1 MALVLP
7 QFPVGSVLMPFMPLA
22 LRVFEPRYLKLMG
35 DLVGSDNPVFG
46 VPLHPQRVAA
56 GEQPE
61 RLTIGTV
68 AKVEDFGMTDE
79 HLGITATGTKRFVI
93 TKWLEADPYPRAEV
107 AYLPDLVWDDKFD
120 SQRMTLELE
129 VRGLLTRA
137 SKYGEMMWEPDTEIS
152 EEPVAAI
159 WQLAAML
166 PVPPQEQHTML
177 ESEELETLIETAL
190 AICAG
195 GNRFLDGLDA
205 GESPQRTD

>member
-35 DLVGSDNPVFG
+35 DLVGSENPVFG

-79 HLGITATGTKRFVI
+79 HLGITATGTKRFVV

-177 ESEELETLIETAL
+177 EAEDLETLIETAL

-205 GESPQRTD
+205 GESPERAD

>member
-7 QFPVGSVLMPFMPLA
+7 QFPVGSVLMPYMPLA

-79 HLGITATGTKRFVI
+79 HLGITATGTKRFVV
-93 TKWLEADPYPRAEV
+93 TKWLEPDPYPRAEV

-120 SQRMTLELE
+120 SQKMTLELE

-137 SKYGEMMWEPDTEIS
+137 SKYGEMMWDADTEVS
-152 EEPVAAI
+152 EDPVAAT

-166 PVPPQEQHTML
+166 PVPPLEQHTML
-177 ESEELETLIETAL
+177 ESEHLETLIDTAL

-205 GESPQRTD
+205 GESPESGV

>member
-7 QFPVGSVLMPFMPLA
+7 QFPVGSVLMPYMPLA

-35 DLVGSDNPVFG
+35 DLVGSENPVFG

-61 RLTIGTV
+61 RHTIGTV
-68 AKVEDFGMTDE
+68 AKVDDFGMTDDF
-79 HLGITATGTKRFVI
+79 LGITATGTKRFVV
-93 TKWLEADPYPRAEV
+93 TKWLEPDPYPRAEV
-107 AYLPDLVWDDKFD
+107 AYLPDLVWDDAFD
-120 SQRMTLELE
+120 SQRISLELE
-129 VRGLLTRA
+129 VRSLLSRA
-137 SKYGEMMWEPDTEIS
+137 SAYGDMMWEADTEIS
-152 EEPVAAI
+152 DDPIAAV

-177 ESEELETLIETAL
+177 ESEDLETLLETAL

-205 GESPQRTD
+205 GESPQS

>member
-7 QFPVGSVLMPFMPLA
+7 QFPVGSVLLPFMPLA

-68 AKVEDFGMTDE
+68 AKVEDFGMTDDN
-79 HLGITATGTKRFVI
+79 LGITGTGTRRYVV
-93 TKWLEADPYPRAEV
+93 TKWLEPDPYPRAEV
-107 AYLPDLVWDDKFD
+107 AYLPDLVWDEKFD
-120 SQRMTLELE
+120 SRRISLELE
-129 VRGLLTRA
+129 VRGLLSRA
-137 SKYGEMMWEPDTEIS
+137 SNYGEMMWEADTEIS
-152 EEPVAAI
+152 EDPVAAI

-166 PVPPQEQHTML
+166 PVPANEHHTML
-177 ESEELETLIETAL
+177 ESEDLETLLETAL

-205 GESPQRTD
+205 GESPLQDD

>member
-7 QFPVGSVLMPFMPLA
+7 QFPVGSVLMPYMPVA

-35 DLVGSDNPVFG
+35 DLVGSENPVFG
-46 VPLHPQRVAA
+46 IPLHPQRVAA
-56 GEQPE
+56 GEKPE

-68 AKVEDFGMTDE
+68 AKVEDFGMTDDNF
-79 HLGITATGTKRFVI
+79 GITGAGTRRYVI
-93 TKWLEADPYPRAEV
+93 TKWLEPDPYPRAEV
-107 AYLPDLVWDDKFD
+107 AYLPDLVWDEKFD
-120 SQRMTLELE
+120 SQRMNLELE

-137 SKYGEMMWEPDTEIS
+137 SKYGEMMWDADTEVS
-152 EEPVAAI
+152 DEPLAAV

-166 PVPPQEQHTML
+166 PVPSTELHTLL
-177 ESEELETLIETAL
+177 ESQDLETLIETTL

-205 GESPQRTD
+205 GESPQQSD

>member
-7 QFPVGSVLMPFMPLA
+7 QFPVGSVLMPYMPLA

-35 DLVGSDNPVFG
+35 DLVGSENPVFG

-61 RLTIGTV
+61 RLTVGTV

-79 HLGITATGTKRFVI
+79 HLGITATGTKRFVV

-107 AYLPDLVWDDKFD
+107 AYLPDLVWEEKFD
-120 SQRMTLELE
+120 SQRISLELE
-129 VRGLLTRA
+129 VRSLLARA
-137 SKYGEMMWEPDTEIS
+137 SKYGEMLWDADTEVS
-152 EEPVAAI
+152 NEPVAAI

-177 ESEELETLIETAL
+177 QAESLEMLLETAL

-205 GESPQRTD
+205 GESPQQDD

>member
-1 MALVLP
+1 
-7 QFPVGSVLMPFMPLA
+7 MPYMPLA

-35 DLVGSDNPVFG
+35 DLVGSENPVFG

-61 RLTIGTV
+61 RLTVGTV

-79 HLGITATGTKRFVI
+79 HLGITATGTKRFVV

-107 AYLPDLVWDDKFD
+107 AYLPDLVWEEKFD
-120 SQRMTLELE
+120 SQRISLELE
-129 VRGLLTRA
+129 VRSLLARA
-137 SKYGEMMWEPDTEIS
+137 SKYGEMLWDADTEVS
-152 EEPVAAI
+152 NEPVAAI

-177 ESEELETLIETAL
+177 QAESLEMLLETAL

-205 GESPQRTD
+205 GESPQQDD

>member
-35 DLVGSDNPVFG
+35 DLVGSENPVFG
-46 VPLHPQRVAA
+46 VPLHPQLVAA

-79 HLGITATGTKRFVI
+79 HLGITATGTRRFVV

-177 ESEELETLIETAL
+177 EAEDLETLIETAL

-205 GESPQRTD
+205 GESPERAD

>member
-7 QFPVGSVLMPFMPLA
+7 QFPVGSVLMPYMPLA

-35 DLVGSDNPVFG
+35 DLVGSENPVFG

-68 AKVEDFGMTDE
+68 AEVDDFGMTDDF
-79 HLGITATGTKRFVI
+79 LGITATGTKRFVV
-93 TKWLEADPYPRAEV
+93 TKWLEPDPYPRAEV
-107 AYLPDLVWDDKFD
+107 AYLPDLVWDDAFD
-120 SQRMTLELE
+120 SQRMSLELE
-129 VRGLLTRA
+129 VRSLLSRA
-137 SKYGEMMWEPDTEIS
+137 SAYGEMMWEADTEIS
-152 EEPVAAI
+152 DDPIAAV

-177 ESEELETLIETAL
+177 ESENVETLLETAL

-205 GESPQRTD
+205 GESPQS

>member
-35 DLVGSDNPVFG
+35 DLVGSENPVFG
-46 VPLHPQRVAA
+46 VPLYPQRVAV

-93 TKWLEADPYPRAEV
+93 TKWLEPDPYPRAEV
-107 AYLPDLVWDDKFD
+107 AYLPELVWDEKFD
-120 SQRMTLELE
+120 SQKMSLELE

-137 SKYGEMMWEPDTEIS
+137 SAYGEMMWEPDTEVS

-166 PVPPQEQHTML
+166 PVPPLEQHAML
-177 ESEELETLIETAL
+177 ESEDLETLIETAL

>member
-7 QFPVGSVLMPFMPLA
+7 QFPVGSVLMPYMPLA

-35 DLVGSDNPVFG
+35 DLVGSENPVFG

-68 AKVEDFGMTDE
+68 AKVDDFGMTDDF
-79 HLGITATGTKRFVI
+79 LGITATGTKRFVV
-93 TKWLEADPYPRAEV
+93 TKWLEPDPYPRAEV
-107 AYLPDLVWDDKFD
+107 AYLPDLVWDDSFD
-120 SQRMTLELE
+120 SQRMSLELE
-129 VRGLLTRA
+129 VRSLLSRA
-137 SKYGEMMWEPDTEIS
+137 SAYGEMLWDADTEIS
-152 EEPVAAI
+152 DDPIAAV

-166 PVPPQEQHTML
+166 PVPPKEQHTML
-177 ESEELETLIETAL
+177 ESEDVETLLETAL

-205 GESPQRTD
+205 GESPQP

>member
-35 DLVGSDNPVFG
+35 DLVGSENPVFG

-68 AKVEDFGMTDE
+68 AKVENFGMTDDN
-79 HLGITATGTKRFVI
+79 LGITGTGTRRFVI
-93 TKWLEADPYPRAEV
+93 TKWLEPDPYPRAEL
-107 AYLPDLVWDDKFD
+107 AYRPDLVWDEKFD

-177 ESEELETLIETAL
+177 EAEDLETLIETAL

-205 GESPQRTD
+205 GESPERAD

>member
-7 QFPVGSVLMPFMPLA
+7 QFPVGSVLMPYMPLA

-35 DLVGSDNPVFG
+35 DLVGSENPIFG
-46 VPLHPQRVAA
+46 VPLYPQRVAA

-107 AYLPDLVWDDKFD
+107 AYLPDLVWDEKFD
-120 SQRMTLELE
+120 SQKMSLELE

-137 SKYGEMMWEPDTEIS
+137 SAYGEMMWEPDTEVS

-166 PVPPQEQHTML
+166 PVPPQEQHT
-177 ESEELETLIETAL
+177 
-190 AICAG
+190 
-195 GNRFLDGLDA
+195 
-205 GESPQRTD
+205 

>member
-35 DLVGSDNPVFG
+35 DLVGSENPVFG

-68 AKVEDFGMTDE
+68 AKVEDFGMTDDN
-79 HLGITATGTKRFVI
+79 LGITGTGTRRFVI
-93 TKWLEADPYPRAEV
+93 TKWLEPDPYPRAEV
-107 AYLPDLVWDDKFD
+107 AYLPDLVWDEKFD

-166 PVPPQEQHTML
+166 PVPPQEQHT
-177 ESEELETLIETAL
+177 
-190 AICAG
+190 
-195 GNRFLDGLDA
+195 RR
-205 GESPQRTD
+205 P

>member
-7 QFPVGSVLMPFMPLA
+7 QFPVGSVLMPYMPLA

-35 DLVGSDNPVFG
+35 DLVGSENPVFG

-68 AKVEDFGMTDE
+68 AKVDDFGMTGDF
-79 HLGITATGTKRFVI
+79 LGITATGTKRFVV
-93 TKWLEADPYPRAEV
+93 TKWLEPYPYPRAEV
-107 AYLPDLVWDDKFD
+107 AYLPDLTWDDKFD
-120 SQRMTLELE
+120 SQRMSLELE
-129 VRGLLTRA
+129 VRSLLSRA
-137 SKYGEMMWEPDTEIS
+137 SAYGEMLWEADTEIS
-152 EEPVAAI
+152 DDPIAAV

-177 ESEELETLIETAL
+177 ESEDLETLLETAL

-195 GNRFLDGLDA
+195 GNRYLDGLDA
-205 GESPQRTD
+205 GETPQP

>member
-7 QFPVGSVLMPFMPLA
+7 QYPVGSVLMPFMPLA

-35 DLVGSDNPVFG
+35 DLVGSENPVFG

-79 HLGITATGTKRFVI
+79 HLGITATGTKRFVV

-166 PVPPQEQHTML
+166 PVPPQEQYTML
-177 ESEELETLIETAL
+177 ESEDLETLIETAL

-205 GESPQRTD
+205 GESPERAD